1 MLITSK
7 RGLVL
12 LDRLNMG
19 DAPNTKID
27 NFSVARLRMDGFSG
41 LSSDFN
47 DKPSSNLNI
56 LSKKENTRME
66 NKKIVN
72 NKPSQFG
79 PIWGVNFHIIKK

>member
-1 MLITSK
+1 
-7 RGLVL
+7 
-12 LDRLNMG
+12 
-19 DAPNTKID
+19 
-27 NFSVARLRMDGFSG
+27 MDGFSG

-47 DKPSSNLNI
+47 DKPNSNLNI
-56 LSKKENTRME
+56 LSKKENTRLE